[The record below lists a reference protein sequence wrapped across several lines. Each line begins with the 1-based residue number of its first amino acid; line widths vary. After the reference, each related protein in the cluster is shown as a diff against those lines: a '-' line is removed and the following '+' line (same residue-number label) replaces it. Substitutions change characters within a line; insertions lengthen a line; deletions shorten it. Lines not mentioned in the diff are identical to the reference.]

1 MSQRSSRERA
11 ASARAASAQSAA
23 AGAVPPKALVIILL
37 TALAVRVAYYLT
49 SRSCPSFEPLL
60 LDPAYYHR
68 WALRIV
74 GGDWVGEGV
83 FYGLPLY
90 PYFLAAILAVSGL
103 SLAAVKAAQIALG
116 LGALYFVYRTG
127 EKLGGRPTGLLA
139 AALGAV
145 YGPLF
150 FYESLVIPEA
160 LGVTLYAAALYLLLA
175 YLEKRTVASAARL
188 GAVAGLAT
196 LTKAGIL
203 LFIVVLAVWGLLRGK
218 GRPGGAKAPAVLFLA
233 YWAVLLPVTAH
244 NAYYGKDT
252 VLLSSHSG
260 FNFYVGNNPAAEGV
274 FKAPPGVGTNVESQ
288 ARDARLI
295 AESAV
300 GRPLKP
306 SEVSKYWS
314 AQAWAYIRQNPLDAA
329 SLWLRKFALFH
340 DAREISD
347 VQDYAFERNFNSM
360 LRLPWLDFGWIV
372 PLVFVGGLYAVRSGG
387 AAGRS
392 AVLWVLGYTAAVC
405 LYFVNARY
413 RVPLLPAYLVLA
425 AYGVTRL
432 WRDARSGRWM
442 MLTLAVVIG
451 AAGFG
456 LSQMR
461 LVGTPRTSQWVNT
474 GDVFMKQQRFAEA
487 ERCYRKALELDGRFA
502 KAYLALGTLMNK
514 QGLYEQA
521 KDYFMSCLAIEPHVD
536 ALNNVGLWYDANGD
550 GETAERYFKD
560 ALQLGESSQAHN
572 NLGMVYGKRGENAR
586 ALEHFEASLRINP
599 DSARAW
605 TNRGLVL
612 YRLGRRAEAVD
623 SWRRALGID
632 PEFGEARK
640 ALEYI
645 QSSPSASPAS

>member
-1 MSQRSSRERA
+1 MTKR
-11 ASARAASAQSAA
+11 SARRTPSPARPVAAPPP
-23 AGAVPPKALVIILL
+23 AGAGLPKALWVILL
-37 TALAVRVAYYLT
+37 VALAVRVVYYLT

-90 PYFLAAILAVSGL
+90 PFFLAAVLGASGL
-103 SLAAVKAAQIALG
+103 SLTAVKAVQVLLG
-116 LGALYFVYRTG
+116 LVTLYFVYRTG
-127 EKLGGRPTGLLA
+127 EKLGSRGTGLWA

-150 FYESLVIPEA
+150 FYEGLVIPEA
-160 LGVTLYAAALYLLLA
+160 LGVALYAAALYLLLV
-175 YLEKRTVASAARL
+175 YLEKRTVAAAARL

-203 LFIVVLAVWGLLRGK
+203 LFIVALAAWGMARGR
-218 GRPGGAKAPAVLFLA
+218 GRSGGIKAPLTLLIATL
-233 YWAVLLPVTAH
+233 AVLLPVTAH
-244 NAYYGKDT
+244 NAYHGKDR
-252 VLLSSHSG
+252 VFLSSHSG

-295 AESAV
+295 AESAA
-300 GRPLKP
+300 GRSLKP
-306 SEVSKYWS
+306 SEVSAYWS
-314 AQAWAYIRQNPLDAA
+314 SKAWAYIRQNPVDAA
-329 SLWLRKFALFH
+329 ALWLRKAALFH

-347 VQDYAFERNFNSM
+347 VQDYAFERNFNPM
-360 LRLPWLDFGWIV
+360 LRLPWPDFGWIV
-372 PLVFVGGLYAVRSGG
+372 PLVFIGALYAARSGG
-387 AAGRS
+387 TAGR
-392 AVLWVLGYTAAVC
+392 ATVLWVIGYTAAVC
-405 LYFVNARY
+405 VYFVNARY
-413 RVPLLPAYLVLA
+413 RIPLLPAYLVLA
-425 AYGVTRL
+425 AYGATRL
-432 WRDARSGRWM
+432 GQDIRSKRWVTV
-442 MLTLAVVIG
+442 LLALVVA
-451 AAGFG
+451 AAGVG
-456 LSQMR
+456 LSQLR

-487 ERCYRKALELDGRFA
+487 ERCYKKALELDGRFA

-514 QGLYEQA
+514 QGMYEQA
-521 KDYFMSCLAIEPHVD
+521 KDYYMACLAIEPHVD
-536 ALNNVGLWYDANGD
+536 ALNNVGLWYDTNGD

-560 ALQLGESSQAHN
+560 ALKLGETSQAHN

-612 YRLGRRAEAVD
+612 YRLGRVPEAVE
-623 SWRRALGID
+623 SWRKALRID
-632 PEFGEARK
+632 PSFGEARK
-640 ALEYI
+640 AMQYI
-645 QSSPSASPAS
+645 ESSQGGPA